1 MPAISNSRAYVA
13 DVKSQPSSRPQRAVK
28 ARRGQTAPRA
38 VGVSDDVVTSSSSS
52 SADSIENGPLKMDAR
67 TRADIYALAACAGRG
82 EAATTQQR
90 DEMRALVRS
99 LTNPTAAPARDERL
113 NGTWELVY
121 ESSGF
126 PFRSSPFFWAVG
138 KLLGENADFFYGAH
152 EHQTSMFG
160 GGCGTCLQ
168 KISEGALESDCIVK
182 ASLGVPLLG
191 FAPLF
196 SGYGSVITKG
206 TTRVLDDDT
215 IAMPLGSLSTTVRQD
230 DANVLP
236 ALNFLNGTTVP
247 VGDVMGRIAD
257 GESEVTMRITYLDED
272 MRVSELE
279 DGTQLVYRR
288 RVA

>member
-1 MPAISNSRAYVA
+1 MSATANSRAYVA
-13 DVKSQPSSRPQRAVK
+13 DVKSRSSSRGRRAVK
-28 ARRGQTAPRA
+28 SRRAHTTPRA

-52 SADSIENGPLKMDAR
+52 SSDSIENGPCKMN
-67 TRADIYALAACAGRG
+67 IYALAACAGRG

-99 LTNPTAAPARDERL
+99 LTTPTAAPARDERL

>member
-1 MPAISNSRAYVA
+1 MRGTASSRACVTVVA
-13 DVKSQPSSRPQRAVK
+13 ARSSPRRQSTTK
-28 ARRGQTAPRA
+28 HARRAHTTPRA
-38 VGVSDDVVTSSSSS
+38 IGVNDDVVTSSSSS
-52 SADSIENGPLKMDAR
+52 ADSLENDALK
-67 TRADIYALAACAGRG
+67 TEIYALAACAGRG
-82 EAATTQQR
+82 ETATTRQR
-90 DEMRALVRS
+90 DEMRALLRS
-99 LTNPTAAPARDERL
+99 LKNPTAMPARDERL
-113 NGTWELVY
+113 HGTWELVY

-168 KISEGALESDCIVK
+168 KISLGRLESDCVVK
-182 ASLGVPLLG
+182 ASLGVPLFG

-196 SGYGSVITKG
+196 AGYGSVITKG
-206 TTRVLDDDT
+206 TSRVLDDDT
-215 IAMPLGSLSTTVRQD
+215 IAMPVGSLSTTVRQD

-247 VGDVMGRIAD
+247 VGNVMGQITDA
-257 GESEVTMRITYLDED
+257 ESEVTMRITYLDEN

-279 DGTQLVYRR
+279 DGTQLVYCRR
-288 RVA
+288 DA